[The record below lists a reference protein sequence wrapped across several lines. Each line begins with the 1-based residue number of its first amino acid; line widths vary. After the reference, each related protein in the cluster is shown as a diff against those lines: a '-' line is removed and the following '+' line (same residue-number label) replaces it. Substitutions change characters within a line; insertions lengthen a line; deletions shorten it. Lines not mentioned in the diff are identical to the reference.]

1 MMTIHKLSAGDGYL
15 YYTREIATGDERR
28 SGKRELSDYYTADGN
43 PPGVWVGGGA
53 DELGVQGTVTEA
65 QMKALFG
72 EGLHPDADRII
83 AEAQAQGH
91 SPAAAV
97 RQARL
102 GRRYYQYEQTEGPL
116 AALIQDAIQD
126 FETRERR
133 EATDAERKRIRGRV
147 GAIAFR
153 EDFGRGPKDAEEL
166 SRYISANTSCGRQ
179 AVAGYDLVFRNK
191 YGSVLWALGDE
202 ETRLEVQAAH
212 EQAIAETLAWIEE
225 NALATRTGI
234 NGVAQEEVRG
244 GLIAA
249 RYRHYDSRRGDP
261 LLHDHVVVANKV
273 RGLDG
278 NWRSIDGKLL
288 FAMGVAASELYNQ
301 RVVEELCRRL
311 GVQAEER
318 EVTPGKR
325 PVMAISGLDD
335 DLIEAFSKRAQD
347 IRKDLDK
354 LLQQYRRRYGKEPDT
369 GARMAL
375 IQQAAQ
381 MSRPHKK
388 KARALS
394 NLRAAWREEAIA
406 LFGAARI
413 DGLVE
418 HLRAIAR
425 RSATDQDPAAAVDV
439 EQAARDVLQV
449 VSSERS
455 VWGERHVLAEAR
467 RHVVRLTRGRGNTRG
482 LAERITRQVITHG
495 SIDLTP
501 PELHQPFAPLLRAD
515 GSSIYRRRESR
526 LYTSSEVLVAEARI
540 LNAARTS
547 IIPPLGTD
555 RFTAIADRF
564 GRPPLDP
571 GQRRLAQAFACS
583 DKLVVVGIGPAGSG
597 KTTALQL
604 VRDAVT
610 AGGGRLIPL
619 APSSRAAKVMEED
632 LGTVAHTMHSWI
644 AQRDRLAEGR
654 KVKDAFQLRPGDVIV
669 VDEAGM
675 AGTRNLARIVAEAE
689 AAGAL
694 VRLIGDPAQLGAVE
708 SGGALRLVAREVGA
722 VELEQLH
729 RFHTDGEAEATLALR
744 DGDPADAW
752 TWHLAQGR
760 IVGGG
765 PQEMLDS
772 VFAAWQTDTEAGL
785 HSLMMADDTDAVRE
799 LNLRAQAFQI
809 ASGHLDLTRSTALRD
824 DLQAAV
830 GDLIVTRKNQRR
842 LTVNAGLDFVKN
854 GDQWRIEAL
863 DQAGNAS
870 VRHTG
875 HGGRVVLPASYLR
888 RHAELGYA
896 STVYRAQGLTV
907 ATAHG
912 LITARTSRE
921 SAYVMATRGRLSNR
935 LHVVADEGQSMRDVL
950 DTVARSNR
958 GSVSAHETIQA
969 EQDRAYSIGR
979 LAAEYTDVHA
989 RAVSHRIQN
998 LARRVLGGAAEAF
1011 IDSDAWSAVE
1021 RSLKK
1026 AEAEGWDAARL
1037 LAAAYGERDFADAE
1051 DVAAVLSWRIDA
1063 RVEEGRA
1070 AAERAAERESEPGR
1084 SRPLKHLDEQ
1094 LLDHLLE
1101 RAERLRH
1108 EALAELHRADAAV
1121 ASQPRHIVVNGLP
1134 HPAWPR
1140 RPHGHLTRTDLAAAI
1155 AAARRRM
1162 RRAALEGDQAAERT
1176 AAAEHAELRREQK
1189 LRRDMRPLDRMRE
1202 DWQREPRRGASHIAR
1217 QPVEVTLRELTANLH
1232 RQDEARQRLRR
1243 AEIIA
1248 ERIRAERRL
1257 RDQLPRGPAPA
1268 PDNSGPLPDW
1278 LAPSAAVQD
1287 ADIPEAWRAHLVERR
1302 IVLSQRLEQNG
1313 ALLAANPPAWARMLG
1328 PVPSTGTE
1336 LRRLWERTAALADAW
1351 RVRHRLDD
1359 AVEGIGEQPK
1369 DPRDAHAWATLQDRI
1384 DEVGRRT
1391 RAWAAARA
1399 RPDDPVSGIR
1409 IAARTAENF
1418 HHRLLEARFT
1428 NADDRHA
1435 VTAAA
1440 AAFADVAL
1448 RLVLDGEE
1456 PPEQW
1461 VQQIPAPD
1469 EQDEEQKVQWREL
1482 VTALASWR
1490 MLHQTDGDDPL
1501 GESPDEIDLCAQ
1513 WTELHDALTLF
1524 QRSRIQQ
1531 RLAELRARRETER
1544 AQRGLPPTGEA
1555 GSPRASAV
1563 ARQARRATEDEQQRQ
1578 QRPSPGLGPH
1588 RGPRS

>member
-28 SGKRELSDYYTADGN
+28 SAKRELSDYYTADGN

-53 DELGVQGTVTEA
+53 AELGISGTVTEA

-83 AEAQAQGH
+83 ARAQAQGL
-91 SPAAAV
+91 SPTAAI

-116 AALIQDAIQD
+116 AARIQDAIHD
-126 FETRERR
+126 FQARERR
-133 EATDAERKRIRGRV
+133 EATDAERKRIRGKV
-147 GAIAFR
+147 GAMAFR

-166 SRYISANTSCGRQ
+166 SRYISANTACARQ

-202 ETRLEVQAAH
+202 ETRLQVQAAH
-212 EQAIAETLAWIEE
+212 EQAIAETLAWIEQH
-225 NALATRTGI
+225 ALATRTGI
-234 NGVAQEEVRG
+234 NGIAQEDVRG

-278 NWRSIDGKLL
+278 KWRSIDGKLL
-288 FAMGVAASELYNQ
+288 YAMGVAASELYNQ
-301 RVVEELCRRL
+301 RVIEELCQRL
-311 GVQAEER
+311 GVVAEER

-325 PVMAISGLDD
+325 PVVAISGLDD
-335 DLIEAFSKRAQD
+335 ELIEAFSKRAQD
-347 IRKDLDK
+347 IRKDLNK
-354 LLQQYRRRYGKEPDT
+354 LLEEYQRRYGKEPDT
-369 GARMAL
+369 AARMAL

-394 NLRAAWREEAIA
+394 DLRAAWREEAIA

-413 DGLVE
+413 DGLVD

-425 RSATDQDPAAAVDV
+425 SLATTQAPAAAVDI

-467 RHVVRLTRGRGNTRG
+467 RHVVRLTRGRGDTRG
-482 LAERITRQVITHG
+482 LAERITRQVIAHG

-501 PELHQPFAPLLRAD
+501 PDLHRPFAPLQRAD
-515 GSSIYRRRESR
+515 GSSIYRRRESQ
-526 LYTSSEVLVAEARI
+526 LYTSSEILTAESRI

-547 IIPPLGTD
+547 VIPVLG
-555 RFTAIADRF
+555 ADRF
-564 GRPPLDP
+564 DAVAERFAGPPLDP

-610 AGGGRLIPL
+610 TGGGRLIPL
-619 APSSRAAKVMEED
+619 APSSRAAKVMEDD
-632 LGTVAHTMHSWI
+632 LGTAAYTMHSWL

-654 KVKDAFQLRPGDVIV
+654 RVKDVFQLHPGDVIV

-675 AGTRNLARIVAEAE
+675 AGTRNLARVVAEAE
-689 AAGAL
+689 AVGAL

-729 RFHTDGEAEATLALR
+729 RFRTEGEAEATLALR

-765 PQEMLDS
+765 PQEILDS
-772 VFAAWQTDTEAGL
+772 VFAAWQTDTETGL
-785 HSLMMADDTDAVRE
+785 QSLMMADDTDAVRK

-830 GDLIVTRKNQRR
+830 GDLIITRKNQRR
-842 LTVNAGLDFVKN
+842 LTVNGGLDFVKN

-863 DQAGNAS
+863 DRVGNAT
-870 VRHTG
+870 VRHTN

-896 STVYRAQGLTV
+896 STVHRAQGLTV

-969 EQDRAYSIGR
+969 EQDRAYNIGQ

-989 RAVSHRIQN
+989 RAASHRIKN
-998 LARRVLGGAAEAF
+998 LARRVLGDVVEVL

-1021 RSLKK
+1021 RSLRK

-1037 LAAAYGERDFADAE
+1037 LTAAYAERDFADAE
-1051 DVAAVLSWRIDA
+1051 DIAAVLSWRINA

-1070 AAERAAERESEPGR
+1070 AAERAAARETEPGR
-1084 SRPLKHLDEQ
+1084 SRPLKYLDEQ
-1094 LLDHLLE
+1094 LLDRLLH
-1101 RAERLRH
+1101 RAERLRR
-1108 EALAELHRADAAV
+1108 EALEELHRADAAV
-1121 ASQPRHIVVNGLP
+1121 AGQPRHVVVNGLP

-1140 RPHGHLTRTDLAAAI
+1140 RPHGHLTRADLATAI
-1155 AAARRRM
+1155 ADARRRM

-1176 AAAEHAELRREQK
+1176 VAAEHAELRREQN
-1189 LRRDMRPLDRMRE
+1189 LRRGMHPLDRMRE
-1202 DWQREPRRGASHIAR
+1202 DWQREPRRGASHTAH
-1217 QPVEVTLRELTANLH
+1217 QPVEVTRRELTANLH

-1257 RDQLPRGPAPA
+1257 RDQLPHGPAPV

-1278 LAPSAAVQD
+1278 LAPSAAVRD
-1287 ADIPEAWRAHLVERR
+1287 ADTPEAWRAHLVERR
-1302 IVLSQRLEQNG
+1302 IVLSQRLEHNG
-1313 ALLAANPPAWARMLG
+1313 ALLAADPPAWARILG
-1328 PVPSTGTE
+1328 PVPNTSTG
-1336 LRRLWERTAALADAW
+1336 LRTLWERTAALADAW
-1351 RVRHRLDD
+1351 RVRHGLDD
-1359 AVEGIGEQPK
+1359 SVDGIGEQPE
-1369 DPRDAHAWATLQDRI
+1369 DPRDAHAWAILQDRI

-1399 RPDDPVSGIR
+1399 RPDDPVSGMR

-1428 NADDRHA
+1428 DADDRQA

-1440 AAFADVAL
+1440 AAFADIAL
-1448 RLVLDGEE
+1448 RLVLDGEG
-1456 PPEQW
+1456 PPEEW

-1469 EQDEEQKVQWREL
+1469 EQDEEQKAQWRQL
-1482 VTALASWR
+1482 VTALAGWR
-1490 MLHQTDGDDPL
+1490 MLHQTDADDPL
-1501 GESPDEIDLCAQ
+1501 GESPEETDLHAQ

-1524 QRSRIQQ
+1524 QHSRIQQ
-1531 RLAELRARRETER
+1531 RLAELRAQRESER
-1544 AQRGLPPTGEA
+1544 ARRGLPPTGGPA
-1555 GSPRASAV
+1555 ISRPTTV
-1563 ARQARRATEDEQQRQ
+1563 TRRAHRTVEDEQQRQ
-1578 QRPSPGLGPH
+1578 QRPGPGLGPR
-1588 RGPRS
+1588 RGA

>member
-83 AEAQAQGH
+83 AEAQAQGL

-116 AALIQDAIQD
+116 AALIQNAIQD

-153 EDFGRGPKDAEEL
+153 EDFGRAPKDAEEL

-234 NGVAQEEVRG
+234 NGIAQEDVRG

-249 RYRHYDSRRGDP
+249 RYRHCDSRRGDP

-278 NWRSIDGKLL
+278 KWRSIDGKLL
-288 FAMGVAASELYNQ
+288 YAMGVAASELYNQ

-394 NLRAAWREEAIA
+394 DLRAAWRDEAIA
-406 LFGAARI
+406 LFGVARI

-467 RHVVRLTRGRGNTRG
+467 RHVVRLTRGRGDTRG
-482 LAERITRQVITHG
+482 LAERITRQVIAHG

-526 LYTSSEVLVAEARI
+526 LYTSSEVLEAESRI

-547 IIPPLGTD
+547 VIPPLGTD
-555 RFTAIADRF
+555 RFTAVADRF
-564 GRPPLDP
+564 GGPPLDP

-619 APSSRAAKVMEED
+619 APSSRAAKVMEDD
-632 LGTVAHTMHSWI
+632 LGTVAHTMHSWL

-654 KVKDAFQLRPGDVIV
+654 KVKDTFQLRPGDVII

-809 ASGHLDLTRSTALRD
+809 ASGRLDLTRSTALRD

-842 LTVNAGLDFVKN
+842 MTVNAGLDFVKN

-863 DQAGNAS
+863 DQAGNAT

-896 STVYRAQGLTV
+896 STVHRAQGLTV

-912 LITARTSRE
+912 LITAKTSRE

-969 EQDRAYSIGR
+969 EQDRAYSIGQ
-979 LAAEYTDVHA
+979 LAAEYTDVHS
-989 RAVSHRIQN
+989 RAVSHRLKN

-1070 AAERAAERESEPGR
+1070 AAECAAERESEPGR
-1084 SRPLKHLDEQ
+1084 SRPLKHLDGQ
-1094 LLDHLLE
+1094 LLDRLLE
-1101 RAERLRH
+1101 RAERLRR
-1108 EALAELHRADAAV
+1108 EALDELQRADAAV
-1121 ASQPRHIVVNGLP
+1121 AGQPRHIVVNGLP

-1140 RPHGHLTRTDLAAAI
+1140 RPHGHLTRADLAAAI
-1155 AAARRRM
+1155 ADARRRM

-1189 LRRDMRPLDRMRE
+1189 LRQDMRPLDRMRE
-1202 DWQREPRRGASHIAR
+1202 DWQREPRRSASHTAR

-1257 RDQLPRGPAPA
+1257 RDQLPHGPAPV
-1268 PDNSGPLPDW
+1268 PDHSGPLPDW
-1278 LAPSAAVQD
+1278 LAPSAAVRD
-1287 ADIPEAWRAHLVERR
+1287 ADTPEAWRAHLVERR
-1302 IVLSQRLEQNG
+1302 IVLSQRLEQDG

-1351 RVRHRLDD
+1351 RVRHGLDD
-1359 AVEGIGEQPK
+1359 AVEGIGDQPE

-1384 DEVGRRT
+1384 NEVGRRT

-1399 RPDDPVSGIR
+1399 RPDDPVSGMR

-1428 NADDRHA
+1428 DADDRHA

-1440 AAFADVAL
+1440 AAFAEVAL

-1469 EQDEEQKVQWREL
+1469 EQDEEQKTQWREL

-1490 MLHQTDGDDPL
+1490 MLHQTDGDAPL
-1501 GESPDEIDLCAQ
+1501 GESPDETDLRAQ

-1531 RLAELRARRETER
+1531 RLAELQALRESERAR
-1544 AQRGLPPTGEA
+1544 RGLPPTGRPDIA
-1555 GSPRASAV
+1555 RTVASSRRVRQV
-1563 ARQARRATEDEQQRQ
+1563 AEDEQQRQ
-1578 QRPSPGLGPH
+1578 QRPGPGMGPR
-1588 RGPRS
+1588 RGPGS